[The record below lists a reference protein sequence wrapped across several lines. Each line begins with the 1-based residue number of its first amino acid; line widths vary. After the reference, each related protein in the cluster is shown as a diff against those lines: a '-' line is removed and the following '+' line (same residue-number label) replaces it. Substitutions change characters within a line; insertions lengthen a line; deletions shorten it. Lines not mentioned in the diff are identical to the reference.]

1 MRYSGD
7 WSRLGLS
14 AKVIRADWGCLQF
27 SVFMVYSGDCWRRL
41 GLSTVYGVHWWPLK
55 ETEVVYSSVEFML
68 YTGDCWRRLG
78 LSTVQCV
85 HGVRWWLLKETR
97 IVYSSVCSWCT
108 VVTVQGDWGCLQFS
122 VFMVYSGDCLK
133 ETRVVYTSM
142 YSWST
147 VVTRADC
154 NCLQRWLEET
164 GVVYSLVCSWC
175 TVVTVWR
182 RLGLFTVQCIHEVQ
196 WCLEQIGSVC
206 KGD

>member
-1 MRYSGD
+1 
-7 WSRLGLS
+7 
-14 AKVIRADWGCLQF
+14 
-27 SVFMVYSGDCWRRL
+27 MVYTGDCWRRL

-122 VFMVYSGDCLK
+122 VFMVYSGDCWRRLGL
-133 ETRVVYTSM
+133 
-142 YSWST
+142 ST
-147 VVTRADC
+147 VQCV
-154 NCLQRWLEET
+154 QWWLLKDT
-164 GVVYSLVCSWC
+164 GVVYSSVCSWC

-182 RLGLFTVQCIHEVQ
+182 RPGLSTLQCIHEVQ
-196 WCLEQIGSVC
+196 WWLEQIATVC
-206 KGD
+206 KGDWRRLGLSTV